1 MSQDL
6 QLSKHVLI
14 VEDEKKLADVLQ
26 DYLRQSDYQT
36 DCLYRGDQ
44 VIHWLSTH
52 HTDLIVLDLMLPG
65 LDGMQICQEI
75 RRSSTVPILMAT
87 AKVAE
92 SERLVGWKNGADDYV
107 CKPYSMREMVARIDA
122 KLRRL
127 DLFLEQASPL
137 NSTFKVDLA
146 KMEILVN
153 DTLLELTPVEFR
165 LLNHFICHP
174 SIVFSRDDLLNVI
187 YNDYRLVS
195 TRTIDSHIKN
205 VRKKLQPMF
214 TDDEPIKSIYSVG
227 YKFDPK

>member
-1 MSQDL
+1 
-6 QLSKHVLI
+6 
-14 VEDEKKLADVLQ
+14 
-26 DYLRQSDYQT
+26 
-36 DCLYRGDQ
+36 
-44 VIHWLSTH
+44 
-52 HTDLIVLDLMLPG
+52 VLDLMLPG

-205 VRKKLQPMF
+205 LRKKLQPMF